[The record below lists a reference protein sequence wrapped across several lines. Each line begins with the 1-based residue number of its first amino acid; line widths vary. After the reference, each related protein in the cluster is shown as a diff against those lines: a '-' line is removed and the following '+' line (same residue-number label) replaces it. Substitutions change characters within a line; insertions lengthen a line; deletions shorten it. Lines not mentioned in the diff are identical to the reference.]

1 MLINNLW
8 KCSHSNELSS
18 KLVHGSAFLKCRGR
32 ATVAENYSI
41 FIGIVTTWELRPNE
55 PPRPI
60 DLIDLPCSY
69 STTTECIAKC
79 CLIHQKPLL
88 LLVRVAVDSLP
99 VGLAGFS
106 WTRPIKSA
114 AIITFPLRFKGIG
127 KDFVMQ
133 LSRTQLL
140 TIIGSDS
147 AQSESSSRRDLWPIT
162 LCCAA
167 LPNKWDGS
175 FISRENSPIRDLTYW
190 LGLDRGEE
198 EEEDTFQCFCLYF
211 SQQCHN
217 LRYRD
222 VLNWCNVNVCVPRFF
237 HFSTHSHFVLFSYRL
252 DCNEVER

>member
-1 MLINNLW
+1 MHMLINNLW
-8 KCSHSNELSS
+8 KCSQSVELSS

-32 ATVAENYSI
+32 ATVGENYSI

-106 WTRPIKSA
+106 WTRPIKSG

-162 LCCAA
+162 LCQTNEMVLSSSA
-167 LPNKWDGS
+167 
-175 FISRENSPIRDLTYW
+175 RIRRFATWPTDW
-190 LGLDRGEE
+190 AWIDRG

-222 VLNWCNVNVCVPRFF
+222 VLNWWKCVCSQILSLLNPFALRV
-237 HFSTHSHFVLFSYRL
+237 VLVQTRL
-252 DCNEVER
+252 